1 MTTRIV
7 IPDYLHSVFD
17 GRKLHYNPNE
27 ACLRCRQASFVFQ
40 RSLLYSA
47 NTALSDSENMDIK
60 DLKHTFRVS
69 FALHKRNTHKRK
81 YYTSTKYDCT
91 HNIAFYSKKQSANNR
106 ASFFA
111 QSERQIL
118 YKKRA
123 SVQKERTC
131 LLHFFYASWQ
141 SFYTPECRKLSLP

>member
-1 MTTRIV
+1 MYFLV
-7 IPDYLHSVFD
+7 
-17 GRKLHYNPNE
+17 
-27 ACLRCRQASFVFQ
+27 A
-40 RSLLYSA
+40 
-47 NTALSDSENMDIK
+47 
-60 DLKHTFRVS
+60 KHTFRVS

-141 SFYTPECRKLSLP
+141 SFYTPECRKLSLPWARKSKCRIASHTFHWHSPHRHGEAKSGRKRPREQTNRAKRLIYRILCVTLQKS